1 MKWPVRNSNAPVH
14 KPKFHAVRRAVKPY
28 LLVAP
33 VLVFL
38 GLFFAYPMYEGLRLA
53 IWDDDAVLA
62 LREAPS
68 LSASESGRLPQGERV
83 EILGR
88 QGNLLVNEEASDL
101 LTETWYQVTL
111 REQDGTPTQGWAPE
125 SRIRIRQETADGTP
139 LTATV
144 RPKLGAP
151 DNPLT
156 ILRDEPG
163 ETAAQIALIEPRA
176 AVEVTEV
183 AILEVWFNVRHTV
196 AGADA
201 DSTAAAGNI
210 NQSSIAEGWAPSRFI
225 QVFGNEVNGRI
236 DRGSAGQFTADFFR
250 KMFDDRFF
258 GTALRTTLLLLV
270 LIIPAQFV
278 LALLMSLVIHARTKL
293 NSWFLY
299 IFTIPM
305 GMSDLAVG
313 TLFFS
318 IFTGNGLLNSILEGL
333 GIIDSPHVFLSAQ
346 TRNWI
351 IFAIVVAEIWRST
364 SIVMVILVSGLQAIP
379 DENLEAAELF
389 GASYW
394 QRVRHVML
402 PLLKPSIQVALILRT
417 ILALQVF
424 AVVIALGGGD
434 TITVL
439 TNEAFRQ
446 YFEFRNNNVAAAYA
460 VFVMGLSLASA
471 FFYLRS
477 VRTDPEIQR

>member
-1 MKWPVRNSNAPVH
+1 MTAPVQTPKAPAN
-14 KPKFHAVRRAVKPY
+14 KPKLRAVRRAAKPY

-33 VLVFL
+33 VLIFL

-53 IWDDDAVLA
+53 VWDDDAVLP

-68 LSASESGRLPQGERV
+68 LSASTSGRLSQGTGV
-83 EILGR
+83 DILGR
-88 QGNLLVNEEASDL
+88 QGNLLVDEQATDL
-101 LTETWYQVTL
+101 LTDTWYRVVAQ
-111 REQDGTPTQGWAPE
+111 QSDGDSTQGWAPE
-125 SRIRIRQETADGTP
+125 SRIRVRQEAADGTP
-139 LTATV
+139 LTATI
-144 RPKLGAP
+144 RPKLADP
-151 DNPLT
+151 DNPRT

-163 ETAAQIALIEPRA
+163 EAAVQIALIEPRTS
-176 AVEVTEV
+176 VDILEV
-183 AILEVWFNVRHTV
+183 AILEVWFNVRSNDGD
-196 AGADA
+196 GAAID
-201 DSTAAAGNI
+201 
-210 NQSSIAEGWAPSRFI
+210 QGWAPSRFI
-225 QVFGNEVNGRI
+225 GVFDDEVTGRI

-258 GTALRTTLLLLV
+258 GSALRTTLLLLV

-278 LALLMSLVIHARTKL
+278 LALLMSLVIHARIKL

-434 TITVL
+434 TVTVL

-471 FFYLRS
+471 FLYLRS
-477 VRTDPEIQR
+477 VRTEPEIQR

>member
-1 MKWPVRNSNAPVH
+1 M
-14 KPKFHAVRRAVKPY
+14 
-28 LLVAP
+28 LVAP
-33 VLVFL
+33 VLIFL

-53 IWDDDAVLA
+53 FWDDDAVLP
-62 LREAPS
+62 LREGPS
-68 LSASESGRLPQGERV
+68 LDASESGRLPQGAAV
-83 EILGR
+83 EVLGR
-88 QGNLLVNEEASDL
+88 QGNLLADAEATDL
-101 LTETWYQVTL
+101 LTETWYRVAIH
-111 REQDGTPTQGWAPE
+111 RPDGSSVQGWAPE
-125 SRIRIRQETADGTP
+125 SRVRVREESADGTP
-139 LTATV
+139 LTATI
-144 RPKLGAP
+144 RPKLGDRQDP
-151 DNPLT
+151 RT
-156 ILRDEPG
+156 ILRDSPG
-163 ETAAQIALIEPRA
+163 EAAAQIALAEPRA
-176 AVEVTEV
+176 AAAVVEA
-183 AILEVWFNVRHTV
+183 AILEVWFHVRGADV
-196 AGADA
+196 ADA
-201 DSTAAAGNI
+201 D
-210 NQSSIAEGWAPSRFI
+210 QGWAPSRFI
-225 QVFGNEVNGRI
+225 QVFGDEVSGRI
-236 DRGSAGQFTADFFR
+236 DRGSAGEFTTEFIR

-258 GTALRTTLLLLV
+258 GPAWRTTLLLLA

-278 LALLMSLVIHARTKL
+278 LALLMALVIHARIKL

-299 IFTIPM
+299 VFTIPM

-318 IFTGNGLLNSILEGL
+318 IFTGNGLLNSVLEGL
-333 GIIDSPHVFLSAQ
+333 GIIDSPHVFLSSQ

-434 TITVL
+434 TVTVL
-439 TNEAFRQ
+439 TNETFRQ
-446 YFEFRNNNVAAAYA
+446 YFDFRNNNVAAAYA
-460 VFVMGLSLASA
+460 LFVMVLSLASA

-477 VRTDPEIQR
+477 MRTDPEIRR